1 MNAPY
6 GVWDLLSLYVKCE
19 NNVNTYVLIIYNK
32 FIVMMEHKRKLL
44 EKEFPLIPEYQ
55 IKNLTECTT
64 DELLFEL
71 GYCDWLIKQEHD
83 LEYAYQLK
91 TLIVNNLLKIKI
103 NYV

>member
-1 MNAPY
+1 M
-6 GVWDLLSLYVKCE
+6 E
-19 NNVNTYVLIIYNK
+19 NLKLI
-32 FIVMMEHKRKLL
+32 KLK
-44 EKEFPLIPEYQ
+44 KEFNMIPEYQ

>member
-1 MNAPY
+1 MAN
-6 GVWDLLSLYVKCE
+6 
-19 NNVNTYVLIIYNK
+19 
-32 FIVMMEHKRKLL
+32 LL
-44 EKEFPLIPEYQ
+44 ELKKEFNMIPEYQ

-103 NYV
+103 NYVQKFDFSIRRQHYTL

>member
-1 MNAPY
+1 MT
-6 GVWDLLSLYVKCE
+6 K
-19 NNVNTYVLIIYNK
+19 LIELK
-32 FIVMMEHKRKLL
+32 
-44 EKEFPLIPEYQ
+44 KEFPLIPEYQ

-91 TLIVNNLLKIKI
+91 TLIENNLFKNIIRNGEQKFYI
-103 NYV
+103 